1 MSQVKIPRGYH
12 SITPYITVNGGEAAI
27 EFYKNA
33 FGAEERGHMKTP
45 DGKTAHAE
53 LKIGDSVF
61 MLSDEFPE
69 MKNLSPKSIGG
80 SPVSLYMYVED
91 VDAVFNQA
99 VSAGATVLNPV
110 MDMFYGDRWGYIKD
124 PFGHLWFIA
133 THKKDLTPDELKKA
147 AEIAFAEMSRK
158 TKE

>member
-91 VDAVFNQA
+91 VDATFEKA
-99 VSAGATVLNPV
+99 VSAGAKVLDQV
-110 MDMFYGDRWGYIKD
+110 G
-124 PFGHLWFIA
+124 
-133 THKKDLTPDELKKA
+133 
-147 AEIAFAEMSRK
+147 
-158 TKE
+158 

>member
-12 SITPYITVNGGEAAI
+12 SITPYITVKGGDAAI
-27 EFYKNA
+27 EFYKKA

-91 VDAVFNQA
+91 VDATFEKA
-99 VSAGATVLNPV
+99 VSAGAKVLDRLQISFGVTVMVDWKTPS
-110 MDMFYGDRWGYIKD
+110 
-124 PFGHLWFIA
+124 A
-133 THKKDLTPDELKKA
+133 TSG
-147 AEIAFAEMSRK
+147 I
-158 TKE
+158 